1 MSVLLLGA
9 GNDPVLQGVA
19 EALRRRGVAPRIGPW
34 SAELR
39 PAELRRW
46 QADISAVLVRPTGA
60 EAGRDAVAEHA
71 LQSWLDLTPALVLNR
86 PSATAICA
94 SKPAQLRRLQR
105 WGWEVPPT
113 LVTTSAA
120 EALAFRERHGEVI
133 VKAVGSS
140 RSRVRRFEGEDD
152 PRLALLS
159 WCPTQFQRR
168 IAGVDHRVHVVGE
181 RIFGCRIESEA
192 VDYRLP
198 PSGCAAPRLVAQ
210 PLPEEVAERCRDTC
224 RRMGLALAGIDLRLT
239 PDGRWVIF
247 EVNAMPGFTVFEVEG
262 EAPISTA
269 VAELLAGQGGGSAA
283 EQALDRVLK

>member
-9 GNDPVLQGVA
+9 VNDPVLQGVA
-19 EALRRRGVAPRIGPW
+19 VALRRRGVAPRIGPW
-34 SAELR
+34 SAGLR

-46 QADISAVLVRPTGA
+46 QAEISAVLVRPTGA
-60 EAGRDAVAEHA
+60 AAGLDPVAEHA

-86 PSATAICA
+86 PSAAAICA
-94 SKPAQLRRLQR
+94 SKPAQLRWLRR

-133 VKAVGSS
+133 VKAVGSN
-140 RSRVRRFEGEDD
+140 RSRVRRFDGEND

-181 RIFGCRIESEA
+181 RVFGCRIESEA

-198 PSGCAAPRLVAQ
+198 ASGGAAPRLMAQ
-210 PLPEEVAERCRDTC
+210 PLPEEVAQRCRHTC
-224 RRMGLALAGIDLRLT
+224 RRMGLGLAGIDLRLT

-247 EVNAMPGFTVFEVEG
+247 EVNAMPGFTVFETGTEG
-262 EAPISTA
+262 AGDAPISEA
-269 VAELLAGQGGGSAA
+269 VAELLTG
-283 EQALDRVLK
+283 RVLE

>member
-1 MSVLLLGA
+1 MSVLLLG
-9 GNDPVLQGVA
+9 GVNDPVLVAVA

-39 PAELRRW
+39 PAQLRRW
-46 QADISAVLVRPTGA
+46 QAEIRAVLVRPTGA
-60 EAGRDAVAEHA
+60 EAGLDAVAEHA

-86 PSATAICA
+86 PSAAAICA
-94 SKPAQLRRLQR
+94 SKPAQLRWLRR

-140 RSRVRRFEGEDD
+140 RSRVRRFEGEND

-198 PSGCAAPRLVAQ
+198 TSGCAAPRLVAQ
-210 PLPEEVAERCRDTC
+210 TMPEEVAERCRDTC

-247 EVNAMPGFTVFEVEG
+247 EVNAMPGFTVFETEG
-262 EAPISTA
+262 KAPISAA
-269 VAELLAGQGGGSAA
+269 VAELLAGQDGGSAA
-283 EQALDRVLK
+283 